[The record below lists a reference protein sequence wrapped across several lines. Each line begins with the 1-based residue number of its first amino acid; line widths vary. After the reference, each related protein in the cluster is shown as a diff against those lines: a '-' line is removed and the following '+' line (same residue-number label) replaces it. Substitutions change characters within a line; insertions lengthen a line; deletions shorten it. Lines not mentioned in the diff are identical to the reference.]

1 MSSNKSFSTETS
13 ERYARALFEL
23 VSESSEL
30 EMVERNIKELLHVYD
45 SNKELENFIKN
56 PTHSFSDQLKIIN
69 RLSHIM
75 NFSKI
80 LNNFLSMG
88 GYAVYVWSAY
98 SISFI
103 VLFLNIII
111 AIRNEHKTL
120 NEIKERLQNN
130 KK

>member
-1 MSSNKSFSTETS
+1 MNVTPHGSKNMSL
-13 ERYARALFEL
+13 Y
-23 VSESSEL
+23 
-30 EMVERNIKELLHVYD
+30 
-45 SNKELENFIKN
+45 
-56 PTHSFSDQLKIIN
+56 
-69 RLSHIM
+69 
-75 NFSKI
+75 
-80 LNNFLSMG
+80 NFLSMG

>member
-1 MSSNKSFSTETS
+1 MS
-13 ERYARALFEL
+13 
-23 VSESSEL
+23 
-30 EMVERNIKELLHVYD
+30 I
-45 SNKELENFIKN
+45 
-56 PTHSFSDQLKIIN
+56 
-69 RLSHIM
+69 
-75 NFSKI
+75 
-80 LNNFLSMG
+80 NNFLSMG